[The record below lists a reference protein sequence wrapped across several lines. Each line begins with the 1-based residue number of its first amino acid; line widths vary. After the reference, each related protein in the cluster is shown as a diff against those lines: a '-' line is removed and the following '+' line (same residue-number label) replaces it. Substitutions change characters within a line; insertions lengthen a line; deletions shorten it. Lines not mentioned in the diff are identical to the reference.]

1 MLTKL
6 RLRLIVIQDKVK
18 KMNLEAEKNRK
29 FQTLEVW
36 HLATC
41 LINYSRSINA

>member
-18 KMNLEAEKNRK
+18 KMNLEAEKHQK

-36 HLATC
+36 HLAAC
-41 LINYSRSINA
+41 LINDSRSINA